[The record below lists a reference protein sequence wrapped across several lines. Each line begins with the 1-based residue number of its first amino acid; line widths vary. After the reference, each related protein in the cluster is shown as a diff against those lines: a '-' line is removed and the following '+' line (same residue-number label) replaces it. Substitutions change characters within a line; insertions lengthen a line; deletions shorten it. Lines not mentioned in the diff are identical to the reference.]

1 MPGSRSKVA
10 RRIFIAFVVTDTVFL
25 AAGLIVFFF
34 FHHTEL
40 KSLFEQ
46 NFEANPPTW
55 WASSQLLLVGI
66 ALFVLAFRPFI
77 DHPHVRR
84 LRPGLIGAAI
94 LYTYFSLDEDGTI
107 HERLSLWYFHHYG
120 TRHWYVPH
128 LHGLPLW
135 PFAWALVIVLGIG
148 AAVYLPRLWRY
159 WPRQTVIVVLGFIV
173 FFVGAFVFEQAVDIV
188 HLHST
193 TVIGVETGV
202 EETMENVG
210 STMILYAVLTVLLSV
225 AYDLFPKKVKFV
237 VPAASGAASSILEPA
252 GAPLSPDR

>member
-1 MPGSRSKVA
+1 MLVA
-10 RRIFIAFVVTDTVFL
+10 FIVTDMVFL

-55 WASSQLLLVGI
+55 WASSQLLLIAI
-66 ALFVLAFRPFI
+66 ALSLLVFKPFSE
-77 DHPHVRR
+77 HPSLRR

-94 LYTYFSLDEDGTI
+94 LYAYFSLDEDGTI
-107 HERLSLWYFHHYG
+107 HERLSLWYFHRYG
-120 TRHWYVPH
+120 TRHWYIPH

-135 PFAWALVIVLGIG
+135 PFAWALVIALGIG
-148 AAVYLPRLWRY
+148 ALIYLPRLWRY
-159 WPRQTVIVVLGFIV
+159 WPRQTVVVVLGFIV
-173 FFVGAFVFEQAVDIV
+173 FFVGAFVFEQAVDI
-188 HLHST
+188 LHIHSA

-210 STMILYAVLTVLLSV
+210 STMILYAVLTVLLRV
-225 AYDLFPKKVKFV
+225 AYDLFPRKVKFMESDAPGV
-237 VPAASGAASSILEPA
+237 ASSFLEPA
-252 GAPLSPDR
+252 GGSPLGPEG